1 MAVAG
6 NLSIADL
13 VAFFLYLDNFY
24 QPVRTLGNSME
35 AVTEA
40 MAGFERLAEILT
52 VEPEIASPKV
62 PIPPLPKP
70 VRGEVRFD
78 HVNFHYIEGEDVL
91 KDINITVPA
100 GTSLALVGPTGVGKS
115 TFASLIPP
123 AFTTPSAD
131 A

>member
-62 PIPPLPKP
+62 PIPPCLNPFGA
-70 VRGEVRFD
+70 R
-78 HVNFHYIEGEDVL
+78 Y
-91 KDINITVPA
+91 
-100 GTSLALVGPTGVGKS
+100 ALTTS
-115 TFASLIPP
+115 TFITLKVKTCSKILTSPCP
-123 AFTTPSAD
+123 LERL
-131 A
+131 